1 MSLEHIPVALL
12 LAVSMAV
19 GLGGGI
25 VKNYFCI
32 KISNGPGD
40 RQAYN
45 GVTSLAAAVIL
56 LLWGGISSVSM
67 FTLILGTA
75 FGIITALQ
83 QITSLQ
89 AMERGPWA
97 YTSVIISLSALIPSL
112 SGTLFWNEHI
122 VWPQIAGLALMAG
135 CLVLSVDNKRDQ
147 KKASLLWLFYCMISF
162 FCTGLIGVMQK
173 WHQNSGSKSEL
184 NAFLVVAFL
193 VSFVYS
199 VVAWRFQHRRNR
211 DNKGRAFGSW
221 LPVVL
226 MIGGGF
232 SAAVINKLNLFL
244 SGVMESAVFFPIV
257 NGGGLVLTTAAAVV
271 FFRERLTLKQW
282 IGLFLGILS
291 VVFVCNPFNK

>member
-1 MSLEHIPVALL
+1 
-12 LAVSMAV
+12 
-19 GLGGGI
+19 
-25 VKNYFCI
+25 
-32 KISNGPGD
+32 
-40 RQAYN
+40 
-45 GVTSLAAAVIL
+45 
-56 LLWGGISSVSM
+56 
-67 FTLILGTA
+67 
-75 FGIITALQ
+75 
-83 QITSLQ
+83 
-89 AMERGPWA
+89 
-97 YTSVIISLSALIPSL
+97 
-112 SGTLFWNEHI
+112 
-122 VWPQIAGLALMAG
+122 
-135 CLVLSVDNKRDQ
+135 
-147 KKASLLWLFYCMISF
+147 
-162 FCTGLIGVMQK
+162 MQK

-199 VVAWRFQHRRNR
+199 LVAWRFQHRRNR
-211 DNKGRAFGSW
+211 DNNGRAFGSW
-221 LPVVL
+221 FPVVL